1 MRGTWGA
8 GRGGEVTL
16 GHCFHPVKHLYAD
29 IAYGW
34 LPAQDYVPLMAN
46 AAGLA
51 IRLLALGSPPGHGN
65 EQLDRPHPRRKKVRH
80 SDNNGIN
87 NIIICDLFCPPSP
100 HPPSPLLS
108 LFPLTSS
115 VHDSWCLRCTCA
127 KLSNSFSPNRCI
139 VNMHILLAWIVVV
152 FTARAINYHS
162 FVIFF
167 FSLFV
172 PLSLLPRRNTV
183 NAETEI
189 SLDAYTKLSES
200 GARQNI
206 GFACFGYCHEYNLSV
221 FLLCQFIH
229 TQFPHFSL
237 ITKLVSSWS
246 LTSHQRHR
254 NTPDGKHDFE

>member
-87 NIIICDLFCPPSP
+87 NIIICDLFCPL
-100 HPPSPLLS
+100 HPPPPTPRP
-108 LFPLTSS
+108 LFP
-115 VHDSWCLRCTCA
+115 
-127 KLSNSFSPNRCI
+127 P
-139 VNMHILLAWIVVV
+139 
-152 FTARAINYHS
+152 
-162 FVIFF
+162 
-167 FSLFV
+167 FSL
-172 PLSLLPRRNTV
+172 SR
-183 NAETEI
+183 
-189 SLDAYTKLSES
+189 
-200 GARQNI
+200 
-206 GFACFGYCHEYNLSV
+206 
-221 FLLCQFIH
+221 LLCMTH
-229 TQFPHFSL
+229 CVYDVRVRNCL
-237 ITKLVSSWS
+237 IPF
-246 LTSHQRHR
+246 HQ
-254 NTPDGKHDFE
+254 TAAL